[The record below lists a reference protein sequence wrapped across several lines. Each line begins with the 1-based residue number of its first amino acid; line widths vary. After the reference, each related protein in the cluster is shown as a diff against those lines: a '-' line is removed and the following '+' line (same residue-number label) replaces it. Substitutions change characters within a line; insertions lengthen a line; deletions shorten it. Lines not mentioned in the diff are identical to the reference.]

1 MVWPIMRGKSYVD
14 ETGKSMKAVELPVSQ
29 KVVGET
35 SQFHQQFRSEWKK
48 RELERAA
55 TGASPGGTTEN
66 SPALQRREQWEE

>member
-1 MVWPIMRGKSYVD
+1 MRGKSYVD